1 MHAHHEDV
9 SYDDGGGAGLWEG
22 GDQLPQPETAVR
34 MEGVPARR
42 RGLRPRRRPLGRN
55 LGFKLGLELHED
67 GLRGLQVPGQ
77 CMNLEEQLF
86 G

>member
-1 MHAHHEDV
+1 
-9 SYDDGGGAGLWEG
+9 
-22 GDQLPQPETAVR
+22 

-42 RGLRPRRRPLGRN
+42 RGLQPRRRPLGRN

-86 G
+86 GKDFKTIELIFTCTGTDMHQNRSRPVPRYLHL